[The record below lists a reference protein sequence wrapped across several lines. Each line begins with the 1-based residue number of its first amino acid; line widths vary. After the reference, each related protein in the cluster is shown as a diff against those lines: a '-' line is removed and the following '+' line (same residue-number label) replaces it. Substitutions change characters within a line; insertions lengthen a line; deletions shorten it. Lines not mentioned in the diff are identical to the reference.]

1 MASFCSHEPCVVI
14 KGVSL
19 QIQLTELKF
28 PPKGVWA
35 IPLQMKWGAQG
46 RAATPSHW
54 KEPPKCVGHLNR
66 TPRGHYQGEAYFC
79 FDCCRDNLKTVEV
92 QHYSTLCFGV
102 THQSDLKR
110 VARYQHWWHGITSV
124 LQHQLPVITWLYVE
138 VESTKY
144 NCEHYI
150 SVSASNDNITKWALL
165 A

>member
-46 RAATPSHW
+46 RAATPSYW

-79 FDCCRDNLKTVEV
+79 FDCCRNKTVEV
-92 QHYSTLCFGV
+92 QNCGSATLQHALFWCDAPVRSEACGKIPALMTWYNIST
-102 THQSDLKR
+102 T
-110 VARYQHWWHGITSV
+110 TSV
-124 LQHQLPVITWLYVE
+124 TRYYVTLRRNLKHK
-138 VESTKY
+138 V
-144 NCEHYI
+144 
-150 SVSASNDNITKWALL
+150 
-165 A
+165 